1 LTGLGVRKVKVEV
14 EDDRGNRY
22 TFSVTHPISRD
33 KIIQFIDLVEMM
45 SGPEKVEAFKV
56 AGEIYQLSK
65 PKFKKIIELVK
76 EKFPLAWFSSSDV
89 QLAYEEKFREP
100 ISLSTVSTYLSR
112 YYDKGVLVRKG
123 PPNMLKYKLN
133 VEAVV
138 EGR

>member
-1 LTGLGVRKVKVEV
+1 LGVRKVKVEV

-22 TFSVTHPISRD
+22 TFSVTHSISRD

-56 AGEIYQLSK
+56 AGEIYQPPK
-65 PKFKKIIELVK
+65 PKFKKIIELVR
-76 EKFPLAWFSSSDV
+76 EKFPLTWFSSSDI
-89 QLAYEEKFREP
+89 QLAYEEKFKEP

-112 YYDKGVLVRKG
+112 YCDKGFLVRKG

-138 EGR
+138 KGR